1 VRYEDVRVGSSV
13 AFASAYLGMNVD
25 AEVVELDPRRLDDG
39 DAVCVRVTSDCA
51 WKGMHVWM
59 GHEGLTQR

>member
-1 VRYEDVRVGSSV
+1 
-13 AFASAYLGMNVD
+13 MNVD